1 MVRIPH
7 CVLVQVFWEVLI
19 TVLSKGTSY
28 VDTLKNIISAY
39 RDNGTIATTECKT
52 QIIRSIAVMVLH
64 VVCIYQCHDTTI
76 T

>member
-39 RDNGTIATTECKT
+39 RGNGTIECKT